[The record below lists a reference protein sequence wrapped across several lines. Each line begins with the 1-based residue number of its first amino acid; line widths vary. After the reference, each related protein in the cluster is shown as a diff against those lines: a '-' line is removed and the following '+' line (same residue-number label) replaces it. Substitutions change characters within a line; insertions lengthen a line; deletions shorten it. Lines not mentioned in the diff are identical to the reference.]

1 MNVPF
6 LPHTSEGGWK
16 NSPTATRTDEW
27 REWISIATRSTC
39 TLYISVSDSDIRI
52 VRERSH
58 DLSPLST
65 STLRIT
71 YSQRGWPP
79 LFRPRS
85 QFHHRVSFFFFFPT
99 FVPKFHPAI
108 VPPPR
113 PREYTAFSRGLI
125 PLNRDLVRLERD
137 WFSLNKFQWIS
148 GEERRREDRSVYG
161 VVINSRFDSK
171 NSSMNNN
178 FCV

>member
-1 MNVPF
+1 MIESGIDVPF
-6 LPHTSEGGWK
+6 LPHTRLRGVEKIHPPRRG
-16 NSPTATRTDEW
+16 RTSGVNEFPS
-27 REWISIATRSTC
+27 RHVRPVHYVYVYI
-39 TLYISVSDSDIRI
+39 YISVSDSDIRI

-85 QFHHRVSFFFFFPT
+85 QFHHRVSFFFFFST

-137 WFSLNKFQWIS
+137 
-148 GEERRREDRSVYG
+148 
-161 VVINSRFDSK
+161 
-171 NSSMNNN
+171 
-178 FCV
+178 

>member
-1 MNVPF
+1 MSGVNEFPSRHVRPVHYIYLYRIPIF
-6 LPHTSEGGWK
+6 ESCERDHT
-16 NSPTATRTDEW
+16 T
-27 REWISIATRSTC
+27 
-39 TLYISVSDSDIRI
+39 
-52 VRERSH
+52 
-58 DLSPLST
+58 SPLSL
-65 STLRIT
+65 LRIT

-85 QFHHRVSFFFFFPT
+85 QFHHRVSFFFFFST

-137 WFSLNKFQWIS
+137 WFSLNKFQ
-148 GEERRREDRSVYG
+148 
-161 VVINSRFDSK
+161 
-171 NSSMNNN
+171 
-178 FCV
+178 

>member
-1 MNVPF
+1 MNFHRDTFDLYTIYICIGFRYSNRAREITRP
-6 LPHTSEGGWK
+6 LPSLYFHS
-16 NSPTATRTDEW
+16 SYYIFATRMASSFSTPFA
-27 REWISIATRSTC
+27 IS
-39 TLYISVSDSDIRI
+39 
-52 VRERSH
+52 
-58 DLSPLST
+58 
-65 STLRIT
+65 
-71 YSQRGWPP
+71 PP
-79 LFRPRS
+79 RFFLFLFS
-85 QFHHRVSFFFFFPT
+85 T

-108 VPPPR
+108 VPSPR

-178 FCV
+178 FSV